1 MPCVRLED
9 RTRLHLCPT
18 TAGPLLNRRDI
29 KKQTKATTRV
39 ANPGLGTRMRA
50 VTPVLREA
58 MTDTLMTL
66 GTSLTPNDMDDLRMK
81 LIDSQPS
88 ART

>member
-1 MPCVRLED
+1 MACIRLGD
-9 RTRLHLCPT
+9 KTRLHRFPI
-18 TAGPLLNRRDI
+18 TAGPLLNRRGI
-29 KKQTKATTRV
+29 RMQTKATTRV
-39 ANPGLGTRMRA
+39 ANPSLGTRMRA

-66 GTSLTPNDMDDLRMK
+66 GTPLTPNVMDDLQMK

-88 ART
+88 AKI